1 MSDNR
6 LGLIKGETETRAVM
20 RSLAVLSLQP
30 IQEQFPQ
37 RQTLKI
43 AGDGHI
49 LPAPLSGALRE
60 PRDLATAQV
69 TQPGGPVPPG
79 EGRVGGAG
87 WEGPQ
92 RLP

>member
-1 MSDNR
+1 MSDDR

-43 AGDGHI
+43 AGDGHV
-49 LPAPLSGALRE
+49 PASPTERG
-60 PRDLATAQV
+60 TA
-69 TQPGGPVPPG
+69 
-79 EGRVGGAG
+79 
-87 WEGPQ
+87 
-92 RLP
+92 